1 MLIIMFSQEG
11 TLCVCPSLF
20 FIYMLK
26 FVFHCE
32 GKRSL
37 LKFSYVAKQRERK
50 VVGVGKMCD
59 HSLRQNMTNIFTSMI
74 GFVVIY
80 ATDDYMTMLSSQT
93 KHFCQ

>member
-1 MLIIMFSQEG
+1 
-11 TLCVCPSLF
+11 VCLSF
-20 FIYMLK
+20 MSFIYMLK
-26 FVFHCE
+26 FVFNCK

-37 LKFSYVAKQRERK
+37 LKFSYVAKQREIK
-50 VVGVGKMCD
+50 VVGVRKMCD

-93 KHFCQ
+93 RHFCQ